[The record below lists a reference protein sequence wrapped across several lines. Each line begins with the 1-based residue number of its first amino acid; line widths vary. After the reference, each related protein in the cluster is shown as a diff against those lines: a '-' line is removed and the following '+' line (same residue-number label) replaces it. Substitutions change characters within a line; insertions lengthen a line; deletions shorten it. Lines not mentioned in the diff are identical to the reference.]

1 MSVEFLDFYAD
12 WCGPCIIMDPI
23 IGELEKEFSGQ
34 MKIKKIDVDQN
45 EQEAAKYGVMSI
57 PTYILLKNGKEA
69 DRIIGAVP
77 KQVLK
82 NKVEAALHAS

>member
-12 WCGPCIIMDPI
+12 WCGPCIIMDPVI
-23 IGELEKEFSGQ
+23 EEIKKEYSG
-34 MKIKKIDVDQN
+34 KVEIRKIDVDKN
-45 EQEAAKYGVMSI
+45 EEEPAKYGVMSI

-69 DRIIGAVP
+69 DRVVGAVP